1 MLVAALCMTLTNPTV
16 SEVKAPRGWELF
28 GVCAAGPKGQLII
41 ESYKE
46 ERYGWLLWDGK
57 NFTEIGLAES
67 KGFGLDEDGVSGVEI
82 AGFLPSGEFFGERF
96 YTYSG
101 ASTVVYSRPFISR
114 QGKFAPVSLPKDMS
128 NWELLGVKAVRP
140 DGAMLLQGVRS
151 DTHFIMGDEKKAIEK
166 LMWVKDGKLIEDLGP
181 ASNPILLKDG
191 RIIAT
196 QYVDADGDPTRSST
210 NWSKCYVVEINKGS
224 TLRLTDGEAV
234 AAMNDGEIIV
244 KTTGGMPDGS
254 DRALAPVSFHSF
266 KSGKLTPF
274 TVPGAPEEITDLMIT
289 PDGKGSL
296 IGRNGDKP
304 CLLLFDRNGSQQV
317 PIPNAKGDVEFPM
330 FNGDHFAFMVFDY
343 DEAVGRL
350 FVGRR

>member
-1 MLVAALCMTLTNPTV
+1 MFAATLFMILTNPTV

-28 GVCAAGPKGQLII
+28 GVCGVGPKGQVII
-41 ESYKE
+41 EAYKE
-46 ERYGWLLWDGK
+46 ERYGWLVWDGK
-57 NFTEIGLAES
+57 KFAEITLAQAED
-67 KGFGLDEDGVSGVEI
+67 FGLDEEGVSGIDV
-82 AGFLPSGEFFGERF
+82 AGFLPNGDFFGERF

-101 ASTVVYSRPFISR
+101 ASTIVYSRPFISR

-128 NWELLGVKAVRP
+128 NWELLGVKAVRS
-140 DGAMLLQGVRS
+140 DGAILLQGVRS

-224 TLRLTDGEAV
+224 TLRLTEGEAV
-234 AAMNDGEIIV
+234 AALSEGGIIV

-254 DRALAPVSFHSF
+254 DRALAPVSFQSF
-266 KSGKLTPF
+266 KNGKLSPF
-274 TVPGAPEEITDLMIT
+274 TVPGAPESITDLMIT
-289 PDGKGSL
+289 PDGNGSL
-296 IGRNGDKP
+296 IGWNGEKP

-330 FNGDHFAFMVFDY
+330 FNGDHFAFMVYDY
-343 DEAVGRL
+343 DGAVGRL